1 MFDDAEKKGD
11 VNLLPDNL
19 RQKIS
24 KNKTDDF
31 KSEDLELT
39 DPSQQEV
46 VSLQQGKDG
55 KLRINVQKVSLKPK
69 KKSFFSKLVK
79 FFQSKKKQAEIKK
92 SQPQMPKDQNKID
105 LNPRKFKSQ
114 DSDQLDDARPNKEI
128 LSGVQKI
135 DSTKNKNNF
144 IGGEGEIFENK
155 YSGTEARGSLKD
167 EIKGIFNLDKKPE
180 LEQKEKFK
188 SSLIEEKQESTVVA
202 QPTINTFQNKKE
214 ANPTIKSQIKPELSK
229 VNSVPLP
236 NKLKNETLH
245 DIPGKLT
252 SPDQKDSGLSGGGV
266 DVSLLPQQLHQ
277 SSTSPKTSFLLAG
290 AIVLVL
296 GGLIYGFLFINYHQ
310 TQNSL
315 NQLEQN
321 IDEVNQQIVNLKK
334 DNQKIVALRKKINL
348 TEYLLDNHIYWQ
360 NFFNFLE
367 EYTLDEV
374 FFLGFSCKDRE
385 EITLSAQGKDELSAV
400 KQTKLLEKASQ
411 VERVNL
417 GDISIRIS
425 KEEGKS
431 VQFGLTL
438 KLSPSFFNYQ
448 N

>member
-1 MFDDAEKKGD
+1 
-11 VNLLPDNL
+11 
-19 RQKIS
+19 
-24 KNKTDDF
+24 
-31 KSEDLELT
+31 
-39 DPSQQEV
+39 
-46 VSLQQGKDG
+46 
-55 KLRINVQKVSLKPK
+55 
-69 KKSFFSKLVK
+69 
-79 FFQSKKKQAEIKK
+79 
-92 SQPQMPKDQNKID
+92 
-105 LNPRKFKSQ
+105 
-114 DSDQLDDARPNKEI
+114 
-128 LSGVQKI
+128 
-135 DSTKNKNNF
+135 
-144 IGGEGEIFENK
+144 
-155 YSGTEARGSLKD
+155 
-167 EIKGIFNLDKKPE
+167 
-180 LEQKEKFK
+180 
-188 SSLIEEKQESTVVA
+188 
-202 QPTINTFQNKKE
+202 
-214 ANPTIKSQIKPELSK
+214 
-229 VNSVPLP
+229 
-236 NKLKNETLH
+236 
-245 DIPGKLT
+245 
-252 SPDQKDSGLSGGGV
+252 
-266 DVSLLPQQLHQ
+266 
-277 SSTSPKTSFLLAG
+277 
-290 AIVLVL
+290 VL